1 MAKIQE
7 LGSSSLINYLIIISE
22 DATDDWGSHQQ
33 KELEFTGAYGW
44 RSIRRDTPPEI
55 WFQQF
60 VDLWPLTLTCA
71 IKQLLVT
78 RKLACN
84 MQDRYLALHST
95 MPILVPM
102 MS

>member
-1 MAKIQE
+1 MTGVLTNKRNWSSQAPMAGDQF
-7 LGSSSLINYLIIISE
+7 GVS
-22 DATDDWGSHQQ
+22 
-33 KELEFTGAYGW
+33 
-44 RSIRRDTPPEI
+44 RSDTPPEI

-84 MQDRYLALHST
+84 MQ
-95 MPILVPM
+95 
-102 MS
+102 